1 MAQYEDQ
8 WGSYDFYGNPGQK
21 SQSSATHNGATHVHS
36 GMQVN
41 GNLIQTGLPLA
52 GPVVSS
58 PAHDG
63 TIGAIGFNPRTSG
76 SLGNGR
82 ICWHCSETSYGLC
95 LSSYSASHLGDSV
108 RHGASYCQG
117 EDYFCFIS
125 ERRIIRH
132 DGNDYNFEMGQPWS
146 EGTNIPVYQ
155 EENTGGAHTTSNTT
169 KNTKIRVEMG
179 CQQPSACLRQMN
191 MNYKIDIGLPFHT
204 MTARPIATNPAA
216 KFAGLAREGLCRL
229 GKDWLDYASGQHA
242 LNKWSQISD
251 GFNDPRYGAGEH
263 HYNFGKGTESVC
275 HYCCDP
281 LLERTGSTPY
291 SYNGCNY
298 DAIGT
303 DTTTISSATAALQ
316 NVDGDGDISGNVF
329 INRQQQWDTPIWY
342 NAQQYHGMFRNP
354 HTQYERTVKAHNAYT
369 DSAGNRTPNKEDG

>member
-41 GNLIQTGLPLA
+41 GNLIQTGAALPA
-52 GPVVSS
+52 QNGV
-58 PAHDG
+58 
-63 TIGAIGFNPRTSG
+63 IGSIGFNPRTSG

-132 DGNDYNFEMGQPWS
+132 DGNDYNYEMGQPWS
-146 EGTNIPVYQ
+146 AGTSIPVYQ
-155 EENTGGAHTTSNTT
+155 EQNTGVHATSNVT
-169 KNTKIRVEMG
+169 KDTKIRVEMG

-191 MNYKIDIGLPFHT
+191 MNYKIDMGMPFHT
-204 MTARPIATNPAA
+204 MTAIPIATNPAV
-216 KFAGLAREGLCRL
+216 KYPGLAREGLCRL
-229 GKDWLDYASGQHA
+229 GLDWLDYASGQHN
-242 LNKWSQISD
+242 LNKWSQVSD
-251 GFNDPRYGAGEH
+251 GFTNPRYGAGEH

-281 LLERTGSTPY
+281 LLERTGTTPY

-303 DTTTISSATAALQ
+303 DLTTISASN
-316 NVDGDGDISGNVF
+316 NVDGGGTLSNNAF
-329 INRQQQWDTPIWY
+329 IKRQQQWDTPIWY
-342 NAQQYHGMFRNP
+342 HAGQYHGMFRNP
-354 HTQYERTVKAHNAYT
+354 HTQYPRTVMAHNAYVAST
-369 DSAGNRTPNKEDG
+369 GDTPNQ